1 MTLRSSSRR
10 GADALWLSAGGRVIA
25 ILAIV
30 SSILV
35 LLRSGERDARVRM
48 WTFARMHARLY
59 EPVLERWRDEGFA
72 DLGVSVLSLDALQRR
87 MLGGFLADVPTAE
100 LLEVERRIAGRAFAG
115 PLDTVGFLDL
125 TERIHADGLDQEIAE
140 ASFSPWTS
148 RGRIFGLPHDV
159 HPVMLCYRADI
170 TDRFGIDMDA
180 IRTWDDFERAMRP
193 LMVDEDGD
201 GQIDHFPIAF
211 GTNSR
216 DQIEVLL
223 LQAGGGFFD
232 ADDRLAIDSEVNA
245 RVLARLCSWVEGEG
259 RIAADAPD
267 FSAGGN
273 KLRLDG
279 YVVCTIMPDWLANY
293 WRDQLPGLSGRV
305 RLMPLPAFVEGGSRT
320 SVWGGTMLGI
330 SRASENHDHLW
341 EITRRLYLSDELARR
356 LFVEGDIIT
365 PVKRHWSDP
374 IFDRPD
380 PYFSGQARG
389 RMYIDL
395 MADVPRRSSSP
406 FYPLAVDRVH
416 VAFQSLVE
424 ESRGGMDADTR
435 LSRARE
441 LLARA
446 HADIAERIARNV
458 FWEGTAR

>member
-1 MTLRSSSRR
+1 MTRQTPSRR
-10 GADALWLSAGGRVIA
+10 GSDARWLSAGGRVIA
-25 ILAIV
+25 VLAIV
-30 SSILV
+30 STILV
-35 LLRSGERDARVRM
+35 LLRPRGRDAQIMM

-59 EPVLERWRDEGFA
+59 EPVLARWRDEGFA

-115 PLDTVGFLDL
+115 PLETVGFVDL
-125 TERIHADGLDQEIAE
+125 TERIIADGLDKEIAE

-170 TDRFGIDMDA
+170 TDRFGIDMSA

-201 GQIDHFPIAF
+201 GQIDQYPIAF

-223 LQAGGGFFD
+223 LQAGGGLFD
-232 ADDRLAIDSEVNA
+232 GDDRLAIDSETNA
-245 RVLARLCSWVEGEG
+245 RVLARLCSWVVGEG

-267 FSAGGN
+267 FAAGGN

-305 RLMPLPAFVEGGSRT
+305 RLMPLPAFYEGGPRT

-330 SRASENHDHLW
+330 SRASGNHERLW
-341 EITRRLYLSDELARR
+341 EIVKRLYMSDDLARR
-356 LFVEGDIIT
+356 LFEEGDIIT

-395 MADVPRRSSSP
+395 MGDVPRRSSSP
-406 FYPLAVDRVH
+406 FYSLALDRVH
-416 VAFQSLVE
+416 VAFQALVE
-424 ESRGGMDADTR
+424 ESRRGLEGQSLLA
-435 LSRARE
+435 RARE
-441 LLARA
+441 LLADA
-446 HADIAERIARNV
+446 HADVADRIARNV
-458 FWEGTAR
+458 FWQGAAR